1 MGKILIKYLYLLN
14 LLLIVSASGLYANSV
29 NDISSFGDAYHA
41 ENSHDVKHPYFHA
54 NHHGSS
60 HGIDLTFT
68 EVEDTENEE
77 SSTKNK
83 VFIDRLAPAHY
94 NAALF
99 NNLSFQLQKDL
110 QHHDIYYDKS
120 ATKLHVR
127 IQVFRI
133 WKPLPFKP
141 FTAFEKPQ

>member
-14 LLLIVSASGLYANSV
+14 LLLIVGVSGLYADSV
-29 NDISSFGDAYHA
+29 NDLSFGEAYHA
-41 ENSHDVKHPYFHA
+41 ENSHDVKHPCFHT

-83 VFIDRLAPAHY
+83 VFIDRLAPARY

-99 NNLSFQLQKDL
+99 SNLSFQLQKDL
-110 QHHDIYYDKS
+110 RRHDIYYGKS

-133 WKPLPFKP
+133 
-141 FTAFEKPQ
+141 